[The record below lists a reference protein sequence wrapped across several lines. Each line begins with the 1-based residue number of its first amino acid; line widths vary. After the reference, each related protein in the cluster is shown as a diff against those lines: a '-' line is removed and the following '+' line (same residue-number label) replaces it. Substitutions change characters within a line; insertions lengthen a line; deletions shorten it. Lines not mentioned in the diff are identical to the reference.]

1 MYSSATRALATL
13 EPATLENDPL
23 DLVHLER
30 QTLGD
35 RDLQRELLALFV
47 TQSPS
52 LVARMRALGDGEP
65 AAFADLAHHL
75 KGSALAIGA
84 VGVAA
89 LATGLEEAARREAE
103 GLEAPETRKPA
114 TRDLAGLEAA
124 LAAAIVAIDAL
135 LI

>member
-1 MYSSATRALATL
+1 MFSSAARAVPNPETG
-13 EPATLENDPL
+13 PL

-35 RDLQRELLALFV
+35 RDLQRELLALFAK
-47 TQSPS
+47 QSPP
-52 LVARMRALGDGEP
+52 LLARMRALGDGEP

-89 LATGLEEAARREAE
+89 LAMDLEEAARREAA
-103 GLEAPETRKPA
+103 GLEAPGTRKPGP
-114 TRDLAGLEAA
+114 RNLAGLEAA
-124 LAAAIVAIDAL
+124 LAAAIVAIEAL